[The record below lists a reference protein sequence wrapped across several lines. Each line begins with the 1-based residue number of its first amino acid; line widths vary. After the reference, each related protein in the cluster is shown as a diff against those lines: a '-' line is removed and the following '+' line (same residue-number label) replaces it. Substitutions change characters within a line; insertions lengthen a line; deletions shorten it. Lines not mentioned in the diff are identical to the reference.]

1 MDADLPGSCRV
12 RVRDTGTGIQA
23 ADVNRLFERFYRAS
37 NTRGRSVEESG
48 IGLSLVR
55 SLVELHHGTIGIE
68 SQIDVGTVVTITL
81 PTGHPS
87 SSSTVPL
94 VNFR

>member
-1 MDADLPGSCRV
+1 MPS
-12 RVRDTGTGIQA
+12 TGARHGNGHQA

-37 NTRGRSVEESG
+37 NTRGRSVEGSG